1 MIIIILHQY
10 IVFTK
15 YRQNILVLVEEIV
28 KWRQIVTRDCQWSP
42 IIRHC
47 PSLIQANSTSKL
59 QKYTSIQAYK
69 HTSIQAYKY
78 TSIQVYTH
86 HSANLDKFEA
96 WKSYC
101 QFTLDKGASNFV
113 PSFTPPHMFTDTVVP
128 DPQSTGNPSTW
139 PLSVRLCHGRWV
151 IRIT

>member
-1 MIIIILHQY
+1 MHTT
-10 IVFTK
+10 V
-15 YRQNILVLVEEIV
+15 
-28 KWRQIVTRDCQWSP
+28 
-42 IIRHC
+42 
-47 PSLIQANSTSKL
+47 
-59 QKYTSIQAYK
+59 KYTSIQAYK
-69 HTSIQAYKY
+69 YISTQVYKHTSIQVYKY
-78 TSIQVYTH
+78 TSIQVYKHTSIQVYKYTSIQVYKHTSIQVYTH
-86 HSANLDKFEA
+86 HSTNLDKFEA

-113 PSFTPPHMFTDTVVP
+113 PSFTPPHKFTDTVVP